1 LLPSID
7 QRKLIDKDL
16 ASLFSSSE
24 SLITWEKIKPMVEDG
39 RKQLSQRQAG
49 EYIPVLVWW
58 EYFYNEVKKRGQRL
72 QQAQQ

>member
-1 LLPSID
+1 
-7 QRKLIDKDL
+7 
-16 ASLFSSSE
+16 
-24 SLITWEKIKPMVEDG
+24 MVEDG